1 LRSIKNEIDSSMDRI
16 DFLLG
21 RISKKKEDKP
31 HVLANIDNLDRRGS
45 SDKSQRDNLQKLT
58 MVTELV

>member
-1 LRSIKNEIDSSMDRI
+1 MDRI